1 METITTKNN
10 IEKGF
15 KLNEDCDLTGNSNI
29 AADSILVTK
38 DGQAIA
44 LYLDSESVLYDSLE
58 DLLEEHS
65 VDLSYY
71 YESDRLINFWNNS
84 ESIDASKN

>member
-44 LYLDSESVLYDSLE
+44 Y
-58 DLLEEHS
+58 
-65 VDLSYY
+65 
-71 YESDRLINFWNNS
+71 I
-84 ESIDASKN
+84 